1 MAELPPGLE
10 SLRSVGAGV
19 GEAAAEGTPCE
30 AEAEP
35 DKPPEVGRGVQ
46 KVSLLRWAAAL

>member
-10 SLRSVGAGV
+10 SLRSVGVDV
-19 GEAAAEGTPCE
+19 GEAAAEGTPFE

-35 DKPPEVGRGVQ
+35 EKPAEVGS
-46 KVSLLRWAAAL
+46 SL